1 MECRRISFENYRNIS
16 LTTAEFSPGMNV
28 LWGMNAQ
35 GKSNILEGIYYFARG
50 KSFRGA
56 REKETIMFGA
66 PYAAVEMDFCPK
78 GAARPTTFRAEFPRT
93 GKRAIYRNGAKLG
106 GTSEMIGDFRAVLF
120 CPAHLSLL
128 SGGPA
133 VRRTFIDIAV
143 SQLCPAHAVN
153 LGRYNRVLMQRNAL
167 IKESA
172 IRGAGV
178 RDIYK
183 NGLWE
188 VYAAQLAALGAL
200 VADARQNYMRVL
212 SDGVAELFDKMTGGR
227 EVPALEYVTQL
238 TDLGEETEQE
248 DANAGKKS
256 SSAETRHGEKFDL
269 RSTAPPSEELERQLL
284 ENRERE
290 LRHGCTLYGVHR
302 DDINI
307 KLNGKE
313 AKLYA
318 SQGQQRS
325 IALAMKLA
333 EGEAARRLSGEYP
346 VYLLD
351 DVLSELDGERQA
363 FLLNM
368 LEDRQI
374 IVTSCDASLFG
385 RSGGAS
391 LIHVSGG
398 SVCSSPDGTPGSI
411 G

>member
-1 MECRRISFENYRNIS
+1 
-16 LTTAEFSPGMNV
+16 
-28 LWGMNAQ
+28 
-35 GKSNILEGIYYFARG
+35 
-50 KSFRGA
+50 
-56 REKETIMFGA
+56 
-66 PYAAVEMDFCPK
+66 
-78 GAARPTTFRAEFPRT
+78 
-93 GKRAIYRNGAKLG
+93 
-106 GTSEMIGDFRAVLF
+106 
-120 CPAHLSLL
+120 
-128 SGGPA
+128 
-133 VRRTFIDIAV
+133 
-143 SQLCPAHAVN
+143 
-153 LGRYNRVLMQRNAL
+153 
-167 IKESA
+167 
-172 IRGAGV
+172 
-178 RDIYK
+178 
-183 NGLWE
+183 
-188 VYAAQLAALGAL
+188 
-200 VADARQNYMRVL
+200 MRVL
-212 SDGVAELFDKMTGGR
+212 SQGVAELFERMTGGR

-238 TDLGEETEQE
+238 PDLPGTEAGEQS
-248 DANAGKKS
+248 GGI
-256 SSAETRHGEKFDL
+256 GERRL
-269 RSTAPPSEELERQLL
+269 NLHSTAPTSKELERQLL
-284 ENRERE
+284 ENKDRE

-398 SVCSSPDGTPGSI
+398 AVCSAPGDTPDCI

>member
-1 MECRRISFENYRNIS
+1 MECKRISFENYRNIS

-50 KSFRGA
+50 RSFRGA
-56 REKETIMFGA
+56 RERETIMFGA
-66 PYAAVEMDFCPK
+66 PYAAVEMDFCPT
-78 GAARPTTFRAEFPRT
+78 GIARPATFRAEFPRT
-93 GKRAIYRNGAKLG
+93 GKRAIYRNGARLS

-167 IKESA
+167 IKQSL
-172 IRGAGV
+172 AGGV
-178 RDIYK
+178 GRDDK

-188 VYAAQLAALGAL
+188 VYAAQLAALGSL
-200 VADARQNYMRVL
+200 VADARQKYMRVL
-212 SDGVAELFDKMTGGR
+212 SQGVAELFDRMTGGR
-227 EVPALEYVTQL
+227 EVPTLEYVTQL
-238 TDLGEETEQE
+238 EDLAETET
-248 DANAGKKS
+248 AGSGEGRLNLHS
-256 SSAETRHGEKFDL
+256 S
-269 RSTAPPSEELERQLL
+269 APPSAVLERQLL
-284 ENRERE
+284 ENKDRE

-398 SVCSSPDGTPGSI
+398 AVCSAPGDTPDCI